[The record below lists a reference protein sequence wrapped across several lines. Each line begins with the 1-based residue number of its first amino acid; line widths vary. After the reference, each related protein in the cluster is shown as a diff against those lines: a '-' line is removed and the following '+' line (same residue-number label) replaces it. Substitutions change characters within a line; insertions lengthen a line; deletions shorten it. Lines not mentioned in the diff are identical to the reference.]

1 MGLTNL
7 VSNGTISSPNFGGII
22 ENIENINKYA
32 KNSNDLDALF
42 ENNKTIEG
50 QWTFSTNPKFG
61 TSNGFLKSTS
71 GVVSFET
78 LADVA
83 TSNDYN
89 DLDNL
94 PSLATVATSGAY
106 SDLTGTPTIPATLTD
121 LGSPTTAFNFG
132 NQELNSVEKLLI
144 ENAPMLTG
152 IYNNTQGNLII
163 KGDYVGANRFNT
175 IDFIGDG
182 SNNPNSRIAGFSGSA
197 GSFFAFGLS
206 NDYSLGITHVPLI
219 VNYYNL
225 QTAGIIPQINNYF
238 SLGNASYSWDNIY
251 LQNNPTVT
259 SDIREKIINEK
270 LNLKKDFSFE
280 FLEKMV
286 KNCIIS
292 WKWKPDLIKE
302 KKTTSFE
309 KVTRKN
315 KETGIDEIDYILT
328 TKILEPEKI
337 IEHKRNHIGLN
348 LNELYKLMTEFNMS
362 TKDYAFLSINDTYEV
377 ESFDSEGVE
386 IIETKNSF
394 DENGDPILDELGY
407 PLGKL
412 TYKPQELQS
421 LLFIYS
427 LELHKRDIENKKK
440 INDLETRL
448 SDIEKQIKLLLEK
461 KK

>member
-1 MGLTNL
+1 MG
-7 VSNGTISSPNFGGII
+7 
-22 ENIENINKYA
+22 K
-32 KNSNDLDALF
+32 
-42 ENNKTIEG
+42 
-50 QWTFSTNPKFG
+50 
-61 TSNGFLKSTS
+61 
-71 GVVSFET
+71 
-78 LADVA
+78 
-83 TSNDYN
+83 
-89 DLDNL
+89 NL
-94 PSLATVATSGAY
+94 PFE
-106 SDLTGTPTIPATLTD
+106 DLS
-121 LGSPTTAFNFG
+121 SPTTAYNFG
-132 NQELNSVEKLLI
+132 NQELNGVEKLLI
-144 ENAPMLTG
+144 ENAPMMTG

-163 KGDYVGANRFNT
+163 KGDYVAANRFNT

-197 GSFFAFGLS
+197 GSYLAFGLS

-225 QTAGIIPQINNYF
+225 QSASIIPQTNNYF
-238 SLGNASYSWDNIY
+238 SLGNASFSWDNIY

-286 KNCIIS
+286 KTCIIS

-309 KVTRKN
+309 KITRKN
-315 KETGIDEIDYILT
+315 KETNIDEIDYILT

-337 IEHKRNHIGLN
+337 VEHKRSHIGLN
-348 LNELYKLMTEFNMS
+348 LNELFKLMVEFKMS
-362 TKDYAFLSINDTYEV
+362 TKDYAFLSINDTYEL
-377 ESFDSEGVE
+377 
-386 IIETKNSF
+386 KSF
-394 DENGDPILDELGY
+394 DEQGNEVIEIKKSFDELGEPVLDLDGY
-407 PLGKL
+407 PMGKL

-440 INDLETRL
+440 IDDLETRL
-448 SDIEKQIKLLLEK
+448 SDIEKQVKLLLK
-461 KK
+461 K